1 MLFGSGHPERGLAM
15 PHTAAEVLPR
25 IALTM
30 GDPAG
35 IGPELA
41 ARLLATPE
49 NLHKAEV
56 YVLTDATELKAVAAE
71 LGVDVPVADEPIP
84 GHAVLVGSGL
94 SGPPVQLRTVSK
106 AAGERVMADLLKALN
121 LYRSG
126 VVDAIMF
133 TPLNKASLH
142 LAGMHE
148 EDELRWFAKNLGYQ
162 GTTSELNFI
171 PGLVTSRVT
180 SHVPLKDVAAR
191 INADSVLA
199 AIRLLDDVLKGS
211 GIPAP
216 RLAVCALNPHAGE
229 NGKFGREEIE
239 HITPGIEAA
248 RAQGIEA
255 TGPYPC
261 DTVFIKAKNGDFD
274 GVVTMY
280 HDQGQI
286 AMKLMGFDRGVTVQ
300 GGLPVP
306 IATPSHGTAFEIVGK
321 GVAYLGPSQHA
332 YDLAVALG
340 RRNRQ
345 NRR

>member
-1 MLFGSGHPERGLAM
+1 M
-15 PHTAAEVLPR
+15 PQTTAEELRPR
-25 IALTM
+25 IALTL

-41 ARLLATPE
+41 VRLLATPG
-49 NLHKAEV
+49 NLDRAEV
-56 YVLTDATELKAVAAE
+56 HVLSDAAEFKAVAGEFGA
-71 LGVDVPVADEPIP
+71 DVRVADVATP
-84 GHAVLVGSGL
+84 GHAVLVGSDL
-94 SGPPVQLRTVSK
+94 SGRPVARRTVSRE
-106 AAGERVMADLLKALN
+106 AGERVMSDLRKALS
-121 LYRSG
+121 LYQAG
-126 VVDAIMF
+126 TVDAIMF

-148 EDELRWFAKNLGYQ
+148 EDELRWFAKNLDYT
-162 GTTSELNFI
+162 GTTSELNFV

-180 SHVPLKDVAAR
+180 SHIPLKDVAAR
-191 INADSVLA
+191 INAGSVLA
-199 AIRLLDDVLKGS
+199 AIRLLDDVIKGS
-211 GIPAP
+211 GIEAP

-229 NGKFGREEIE
+229 NGQFGREEID
-239 HITPGIEAA
+239 HIGPGIEAA
-248 RAQGIEA
+248 RAEGIDA
-255 TGPYPC
+255 SGPYPC
-261 DTVFIKAKNGDFD
+261 DTVFIKARDGHFD

-321 GVAYLGPSQHA
+321 RIAHLGPTQHA

-340 RRNRQ
+340 RRVRQ
-345 NRR
+345 QRG